1 MTSYLD
7 EALVLVVAD
16 VRAGRLVPASEASSR
31 PEVFVAQTAKPQPRA
46 SKGLLLRAGKRAIFF
61 GVLCSVTRTHKVV
74 HVYLFQMK
82 LETGRG
88 IDWNEGYFDCST
100 D

>member
-7 EALVLVVAD
+7 EALVLVAAD

-31 PEVFVAQTAKPQPRA
+31 LEVFVAQTAA

-61 GVLCSVTRTHKVV
+61 GVCSRVV
-74 HVYLFQMK
+74 SLARIKLFMF
-82 LETGRG
+82 
-88 IDWNEGYFDCST
+88 IYFK
-100 D
+100 

>member
-31 PEVFVAQTAKPQPRA
+31 PEVFVAQTAAQGVERVTPESRKE
-46 SKGLLLRAGKRAIFF
+46 GNFF
-61 GVLCSVTRTHKVV
+61 RCSVTRTHKVV

-88 IDWNEGYFDCST
+88 NDWNEGYFDCST